1 MRAKKT
7 KSVAI
12 AAIDDA
18 WSQAFASN
26 LVEDADALRKQGW
39 KSVRDIS
46 RETGRLENT
55 LCTSMKAAAEAGK
68 FKCKKTRVFNSGK
81 VVLVNFYRP
90 IVKS

>member
-12 AAIDDA
+12 AAIDKA

-39 KSVRDIS
+39 KSIRDIS
-46 RETGRLENT
+46 RETGRVENT
-55 LCTSMKAAAEAGK
+55 LCTSMRAAVKSGK
-68 FKCKKTRVFNSGK
+68 FECKKTRVFDFGK
-81 VVLVNFYRP
+81 VVLANFYRP

>member
-12 AAIDDA
+12 AAIDAA

-26 LVEDADALRKQGW
+26 LVEDADTLREQGW

-46 RETGRLENT
+46 RETGRVENT
-55 LCTSMKAAAEAGK
+55 LCTSMRAAVKSGK
-68 FKCKKTRVFNSGK
+68 FESKKTRVFDSGK
-81 VVLVNFYRP
+81 VVLANFYRP
-90 IVKS
+90 IIKS